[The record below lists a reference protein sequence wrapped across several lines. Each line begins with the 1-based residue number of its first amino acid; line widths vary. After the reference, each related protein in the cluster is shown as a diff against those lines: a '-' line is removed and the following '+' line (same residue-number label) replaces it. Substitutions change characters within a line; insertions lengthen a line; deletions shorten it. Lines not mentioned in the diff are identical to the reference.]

1 MTPVL
6 IVAVGILAG
15 VGVYLVLA
23 RKVFSVILGLALLT
37 HAANLVLLSAGD
49 PGSRAPIVRAGV
61 ERQLLADPVPQA
73 LVLTAIVISMAV
85 TLYLLAT
92 FAVGVRDLGTDEVV
106 RAADSDAGASE
117 ESVQAEL
124 AGRGRSES

>member
-6 IVAVGILAG
+6 VLAVGLLAG

-49 PGSRAPIVRAGV
+49 PGSRAPMVRAGV
-61 ERQLLADPVPQA
+61 EPQLLADPVPQA

-85 TLYLLAT
+85 TLYLLAI
-92 FAVGVRDLGTDEVV
+92 FAVRARALGSADVRPALSSDAERDQSSV
-106 RAADSDAGASE
+106 RA
-117 ESVQAEL
+117 EL
-124 AGRGRSES
+124 TGVGRSKA

>member
-6 IVAVGILAG
+6 VLAVGLLAG

-23 RKVFSVILGLALLT
+23 RKLFSMILGLSLLT
-37 HAANLVLLSAGD
+37 HAANLMMLSTGD
-49 PGSRAPIVRAGV
+49 PAQRAPFVVDGV
-61 ERQLLADPVPQA
+61 EPRLLADPIPQA

-92 FAVGVRDLGTDEVV
+92 FSATARSLGSVEVSPAWESDVERDADAV
-106 RAADSDAGASE
+106 RAELVGQDGSE
-117 ESVQAEL
+117 
-124 AGRGRSES
+124 G